1 MVTYADKPWLTRY
14 DKGVPETIE
23 YPEQPLFSFM
33 SDYAAKKP
41 DQPALYTSAALP
53 VIGRISSYITYSELE
68 QQSDALAA
76 ALVDL
81 GVKKGDRVAMVMP
94 NTTAF
99 VIAFFGIQKAGGV
112 VAATNPT
119 YPPDKM
125 AQQIDYCEAEVVVC
139 LSLFYD
145 AIKGVQDKTKLK
157 TVIVANIKEYL
168 PTPARIL
175 FSIARE
181 KKDGHYIESLKSGDY
196 WFQDLL
202 GKFAGRKANVDVKPD
217 DLCIFQYTGGTTGT
231 SKAAMST
238 HGALVANTLQQSSF
252 LSVDGVPGDQEM
264 FLGAIPMFHVFGM
277 VAVLSVAMSM
287 GSKIILVPNARDID
301 DVIGVID
308 KFKPSLFHG
317 VPALYNAINNHPDVT
332 SGKVSLRSIR
342 LCVSGSAP
350 LPPSTKREFERL
362 SGGIL
367 LEGFGM
373 SEMPTATHV
382 NPVHGENRTGSIG
395 IPLPDIELRI
405 VSLDD
410 GTTVLPIGEA
420 GELIMTGP
428 NLMKGYYG
436 MPTET
441 SNALRELEG
450 KTWLY
455 TGDIARM
462 DDDGYCYIVDRK
474 KDMALIGGFNVYPTA
489 VEKTLKEHPAVLEVG
504 VAAIPHPEKA
514 GQEALKAWIVLQEG
528 QQVTEAE
535 LVEHCEKHL
544 AKYEVPRRFAFI
556 DELPK
561 TAVGKT
567 LRRELVQQEM
577 AEREKIAE

>member
-1 MVTYADKPWLTRY
+1 MITYSDKPWLGKY
-14 DKGVPETIE
+14 DKGVSEVVE
-23 YPEQPLFSFM
+23 V
-33 SDYAAKKP
+33 P
-41 DQPALYTSAALP
+41 DQPLYAFMSNHAAQNPNQTALITSAALP
-53 VIGRISSYITYSELE
+53 VLGRLSSELTYGE
-68 QQSDALAA
+68 LDKQSDALAA
-76 ALVDL
+76 ALIDL

-99 VIAFFGIQKAGGV
+99 VISFFGILKAGGV

-119 YPPDKM
+119 YPPEKM
-125 AQQIDYCEAEVVVC
+125 AQQINYCEAEVVIC
-139 LSLFYD
+139 LSMFYD
-145 AIKGVQDKTKLK
+145 AIKSVQVKTKVK

-168 PTPARIL
+168 PTLARIL
-175 FSIARE
+175 FTIARE
-181 KKDGHYIESLKSGDY
+181 KKDGHYVESLKSGDH

-202 GKFAGRKANVDVKPD
+202 GKFAGRAPKVDVRGD

-238 HGALVANTLQQSSF
+238 HHALVANTLQQSAF
-252 LSVDGVPGDQEM
+252 LTVDGVPGNEELM
-264 FLGAIPMFHVFGM
+264 LGAIPLFHVFGM
-277 VAVLSVAMSM
+277 VAVLSVGMSI
-287 GSKIILVPNARDID
+287 GTRIILVPNARDID
-301 DVIGVID
+301 DVLGVID
-308 KFKPSLFHG
+308 KFQPTLFHG

-332 SGKVSLRSIR
+332 SGKTSLRSIR

-367 LEGFGM
+367 LEGYGM

-395 IPLPDIELRI
+395 IPLPNIEVRI

-410 GTTVLPIGEA
+410 GETVLPVGEA
-420 GELIMTGP
+420 GEIIMHGP
-428 NLMKGYYG
+428 NLMKGYFG

-462 DDDGYCYIVDRK
+462 DEDGYFYIVDRK
-474 KDMALIGGFNVYPTA
+474 KDMALIGGFNVYPTTI
-489 VEKTLKEHPAVLEVG
+489 ENTLKEHPAVLEVG
-504 VAAIPHPEKA
+504 VAAIPHPEKV
-514 GQEALKAWIVLQEG
+514 GQEALKAWIVLREDQK
-528 QQVTEAE
+528 VTEAE
-535 LVEHCEKHL
+535 LIAHCEKHL

-567 LRRELVQQEM
+567 LRRELVQQE
-577 AEREKIAE
+577 IAEIEKAK